1 VAEIVTG
8 QLDEQALARK
18 LHDDLGVTINPD
30 AGGTAAPAPLV
41 DPARIIP
48 GGPPPDGI
56 PPLDHPKFQ
65 PAGSVAWLAP
75 AEPVAAVQVGGQAKA
90 YPLQILA
97 WHEIVND
104 TVGGVPVS
112 VSYCPLCNTAI
123 TWRRPLVDGAV
134 TTFGTSGKVYQSNLV
149 MYDRATRS
157 LWPQALGQA
166 VVGPLTGQ
174 RLQGVPTQIVSWA
187 AFRTSFPGGL
197 VLSRDTGFSRPY
209 GRNPYVGYDAKGAT
223 PFLFDGK
230 VDPRL
235 GAVERVLGLT
245 VGSRHLAVPYPRL
258 AARAQGGVRVVD
270 LDLAGAPLL
279 VVWRARPRRWTASR
293 SPARATWAPRP
304 RSPGG
309 SAAGCLPS
317 RPALGRSA
325 TSRPAASGTPSAA
338 RPPGRWP
345 AAGSPRPARPTRSGS
360 TGPPSTPTPP
370 SGPADLSELGTPH
383 QGRPSA
389 RRCSL
394 APSRMRIERK
404 SRTSSSDACPAPG
417 GWARDRDSPG
427 RLAHASPP
435 AHRPVDQAPRRAA
448 AGAAGAMDA
457 RTGPPR
463 RAPGPK
469 NANDS
474 SVPASPARSSSLP
487 QLSPLGSG
495 RRMRCDA
502 GLTWGRV
509 RHWSAASV
517 QRPPGRT
524 LGRDA
529 RLPRL
534 IASHPVESVKC
545 DTATGRWGMSSP

>member
-1 VAEIVTG
+1 MLALRHRRWLGFLVAAALAVAAVAVAGRLALRSSAPAATVVEGSARVGQPAPRVELPDLEASSRQVRLADLVGRPAVVNFWASWCPFCAAEMPAFERVHQRLGERVAFVGIDQRDQRGPALALARRTGVSYRLAFDPAGRSFDAFGGLGMPTTVLLRADGTVAEIVTG

-18 LHDDLGVTINPD
+18 LHDDLGVTINPG

-56 PPLDHPKFQ
+56 PPLDHPRFQ

-112 VSYCPLCNTAI
+112 VTYCPLCNTAI

-134 TTFGTSGKVYQSNLV
+134 TTFGTSGKLYQSNLV

-174 RLQGVPTQIVSWA
+174 RLEPVPTQIVSWA

-209 GRNPYVGYDAKGAT
+209 GHNPYVGYDAKGAT

-245 VGSRHLAVPYPRL
+245 VGGRHLAVPYPRL

-279 VVWRARPRRWTASR
+279 VVWRAGTTSALDRESIAGSRDVGAAAAFSRRLGGRVLAFTAGAGQVRDQQTGSVWD
-293 SPARATWAPRP
+293 PFGRAT
-304 RSPGG
+304 
-309 SAAGCLPS
+309 AGPL
-317 RPALGRSA
+317 
-325 TSRPAASGTPSAA
+325 
-338 RPPGRWP
+338 
-345 AAGSPRPARPTRSGS
+345 AGS
-360 TGPPSTPTPP
+360 
-370 SGPADLSELGTPH
+370 
-383 QGRPSA
+383 
-389 RRCSL
+389 
-394 APSRMRIERK
+394 
-404 SRTSSSDACPAPG
+404 
-417 GWARDRDSPG
+417 
-427 RLAHASPP
+427 RL
-435 AHRPVDQAPRRAA
+435 
-448 AGAAGAMDA
+448 
-457 RTGPPR
+457 T
-463 RAPGPK
+463 
-469 NANDS
+469 
-474 SVPASPARSSSLP
+474 PASAIDSFWF
-487 QLSPLGSG
+487 
-495 RRMRCDA
+495 D
-502 GLTWGRV
+502 W
-509 RHWSAASV
+509 AAF
-517 QRPPGRT
+517 
-524 LGRDA
+524 
-529 RLPRL
+529 
-534 IASHPVESVKC
+534 HP
-545 DTATGRWGMSSP
+545 DTAVWTG